1 MSKRKI
7 YVGSRE
13 SKVEEYMRQKVLRFK
28 ERKVALLRKELAEVL
43 KKDID
48 EATRQQYLQ
57 KLLKLNQ
64 VAEHLSKPLGRIL

>member
-1 MSKRKI
+1 
-7 YVGSRE
+7 
-13 SKVEEYMRQKVLRFK
+13 MRQKVLRFK